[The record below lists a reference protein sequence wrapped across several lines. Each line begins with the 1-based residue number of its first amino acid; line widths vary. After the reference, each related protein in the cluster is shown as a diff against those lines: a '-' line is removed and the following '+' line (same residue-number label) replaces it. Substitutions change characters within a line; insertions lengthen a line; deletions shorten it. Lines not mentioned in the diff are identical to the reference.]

1 LSDKIRQVWLNILSK
16 LNLGKSDMSD
26 LEFAATE
33 QVNAQELAE
42 VIKEFEE
49 YRERLLNET
58 LETAKRAKLMK
69 SVVMAQLEPELAKID
84 ATIKALQNQQ
94 AALTGN

>member
-1 LSDKIRQVWLNILSK
+1 MTNS
-16 LNLGKSDMSD
+16 
-26 LEFAATE
+26 EFIATE
-33 QVNAQELAE
+33 QVDAQELAE
-42 VIKEFEE
+42 LIKEYEE

-84 ATIKALQNQQ
+84 ATIQALQNQQ
-94 AALTGN
+94 AALTSN